1 MLPKLHEL
9 ELSLDGTLHTDEADL
24 TIYSTDAS
32 LYFDRPLAVSIPE
45 NERDLEKLVAFAS
58 ANNIPLTPRAAG
70 TSLAGQATGSG
81 IIVDIS
87 KHFRTIIE
95 VNPGERWVRVQP
107 GVVRDELNKFLEP
120 LGLMFCPETSTSNR
134 CMIGGMIGN
143 NSCGE
148 HSLIYGSTR
157 DHLISVKC
165 ILSDGSKTEFGP
177 MKNAEFIEKCNENLL
192 ESSILRK
199 FKEMLSNPDIA
210 NEIRSNYPEAV
221 IKRRNSGYALDVLLD
236 TEIFNKDSIEVFN
249 PAKLICG
256 SEGTL
261 AFITEAKLN
270 LIPVPK
276 QKSVLVCAHFET
288 LEQSLEANLVALKHQ
303 PTAVELID
311 KTIISLTKGNLSQ
324 QQNRFFIQGEPGA
337 IIIIELAGEDEKI
350 VRQKADQLI
359 ADLKAKEL
367 GFYFPVITGKDMAKV
382 RNLRKAGLGVLTSIT
397 SDLKPHSFV
406 EDTAVAPDKLPA
418 YIAEFSAMLDKY
430 GVSCAFYGHIS
441 TGELHFKPML
451 NLRTDNGVDL
461 LKKITNET
469 ALLVKKYRGSLSGE
483 HGDGRMRAEFIPLV
497 LGERIYNCLAEIKN
511 VFDPKHIFNC
521 GKIIAAPCIADD
533 LREQRLVDEPQI
545 TTLFDF
551 SPTNGLL
558 HAIGRCNGSADCRKS
573 HVIGGLMCPSYMAT
587 LDESATTR
595 ARANLMREMLADK
608 KNKNPFCNND
618 IYDILDL
625 CLMCKGCKIECP
637 SGIDMA
643 RYKTEFLQ
651 HYYDAHHVPVRSW
664 LIANFTLINRAGALF
679 PSVFNFFAKNS
690 FFSAL
695 IKKIIG
701 FAQQRNIPS
710 LGKTTLKKWAGK
722 NLAENN
728 GSGKTVYFFADE
740 FTNFNDVEIGK
751 KVIKLLV
758 KLGCRVALAPISE
771 SGRTFFSKGLL
782 RKAKKIAAH
791 NIMELK
797 DIISPDSPL
806 LGLEPSAIL
815 SFRDEYPDIVDA
827 TLRKDAEKIAGN
839 ALTIEEFIVN
849 ELNKGNINKEL
860 FTKEPLKIKLHGHCH
875 QKALS
880 SVLPTMQMLQI
891 PENYTV
897 EEIPGGCCGMAGGFG
912 YEKEHFEI
920 SMKIGALSLFP
931 AVDNAEDGTVI
942 AAPGTSC
949 RQQIKDGT
957 GRIALHPV
965 EVLFNALEVV

>member
-1 MLPKLHEL
+1 MLNKLIEL
-9 ELSLDGTLHTDEADL
+9 KQLLDGMLHTDEQNL

-32 LYFDRPLAVSIPE
+32 LYFDRPLAVAIPE
-45 NERDLEKLVAFAS
+45 NESDLEKLVAFAS
-58 ANNIPLTPRAAG
+58 ANHIPLTPRAAG

-87 KHFRTIIE
+87 KYFRNIIE
-95 VNPGERWVRVQP
+95 VNTGERWVRVQP

-120 LGLMFCPETSTSNR
+120 YGLMFCPETSTSNR

-177 MKNAEFIEKCNENLL
+177 MSNAEFMGKCNRNSL
-192 ESSILRK
+192 EGNI
-199 FKEMLSNPDIA
+199 FKKIGEMLSNPGIA
-210 NEIRSNYPEAV
+210 DEIRTNYPEAG

-236 TEIFNKDSIEVFN
+236 TEIFNKNCSEVFN

-288 LEQSLEANLVALKHQ
+288 LEQSLEANLVALKHK

-350 VRQKADQLI
+350 VLKKADQLI
-359 ADLKAKEL
+359 ADLKANGL
-367 GFYFPVITGKDMAKV
+367 GFYFPVISGKDMTKV

-418 YIAEFSAMLDKY
+418 YIAEFRAMLNKY
-430 GVSCAFYGHIS
+430 GVNCAFYGHIS

-451 NLRTDNGVDL
+451 NLRTDHGVEL
-461 LKKITNET
+461 LKKITYET

-521 GKIIAAPCIADD
+521 GKIIAAPCIADN
-533 LREQRLVDEPQI
+533 LREQRLIDEPQI

-551 SPTNGLL
+551 SATNGLL

-595 ARANLMREMLADK
+595 ARANLMREILADK
-608 KNKNPFCNND
+608 KNINPFSKKV

-651 HYYDAHHVPVRSW
+651 HYYHAHHVPVRSW
-664 LIANFTLINRAGALF
+664 LIANFTFINRAGALL

-695 IKKIIG
+695 TKKIIG
-701 FAQQRNIPS
+701 FAPQRNIPV
-710 LGKTTLKKWAGK
+710 LGKTTLKKWAAK
-722 NLAENN
+722 YLAESN
-728 GSGKTVYFFADE
+728 GTKRTVYFFADE

-751 KVIKLLV
+751 KAIKLLV
-758 KLGCRVALAPISE
+758 KLGYRVELAPISE
-771 SGRTFFSKGLL
+771 SARTFFSKGLL
-782 RKAKKIAAH
+782 RKAKKISEH
-791 NIMELK
+791 NIVRLK

-815 SFRDEYPDIVDA
+815 SFRDEYPDIVDV
-827 TLRKDAEKIAGN
+827 TLRKDAEKIAEN

-849 ELNKGNINKEL
+849 QLNKGNINKAL
-860 FTKEPLKIKLHGHCH
+860 FTKKPLKIKLHGHCH

-891 PENYTV
+891 PENYMV

-912 YEKEHFEI
+912 YEKEHFGI
-920 SMKIGALSLFP
+920 SMKIGGLSLFP
-931 AVDNAEDGTVI
+931 AVGNASEGTII

-957 GRIALHPV
+957 GKTALHPV
-965 EVLFNALEVV
+965 EVLFDALA